1 MLYSWFMT
9 EVPFYK
15 KLPYRNINLNLSEAP
30 YPQENHDDWDISNMT
45 MNDYDLFIC
54 EEGSA
59 DFYLNRTVYKLEPGT
74 ALLVPPHCLVNA
86 KKTSREAV
94 KMTAQHFM
102 LYLFQKTDL
111 FTLIKYEPLICFSD
125 WDFILFILAEI
136 KSIVASGKDK
146 WLPLDTTPLFMV
158 ILTRFIEAAYQETN
172 IEENR
177 KSSLVLDIIS
187 EIEEDYKNPLLLEK
201 MMELS
206 EYGYSHTSNIFKD
219 YTGISIKS
227 YIIERRL
234 DAAKEALLRRSS
246 VRSAAE
252 AAGYEDEF
260 YFSRIF
266 KKYTGASPREFR
278 KRI

>member
-1 MLYSWFMT
+1 MD
-9 EVPFYK
+9 EIPFYK
-15 KLPYRNINLNLSEAP
+15 KLPYRNINLNLTEPP
-30 YPQENHDDWDISNMT
+30 YPQVNQDDWDISNMT

-59 DFYLNRTVYKLEPGT
+59 DFYLNRTLYTLHPGM
-74 ALLVPPHCLVNA
+74 ALLVPPRCLVNA
-86 KKTSREAV
+86 KKASTEAV
-94 KMTAQHFM
+94 VLVAQHFM
-102 LYLFQKTDL
+102 LYLFQKTD
-111 FTLIKYEPLICFSD
+111 FFNLISYEPLVRFSD
-125 WDFILFILAEI
+125 WDFILNIVSEI
-136 KSIVASGKDK
+136 KRIIAGGREN
-146 WLPLDTTPLFMV
+146 WLPLDTNPLFMV
-158 ILTRFIEAAYQETN
+158 LLTKFIEEAYLETD

-177 KSSLVLDIIS
+177 KSTLVLGIIS
-187 EIEEDYKNPLLLEK
+187 VIEKGYREPFLLEK
-201 MMELS
+201 LMNLS

-234 DAAKEALLRRSS
+234 DAAKDALLRRSS
-246 VRSAAE
+246 VRDAAE

-278 KRI
+278 KRL